1 MLPITFNQGMVAF
14 VNGKFIN
21 VSAHT
26 SYLILLKNI
35 PHTKSTTAKSLSD
48 RRAGR
53 FILESATRCWAG
65 RPLYSESEI
74 SVNAAPEKLYKKTS
88 PVGYLPGQ
96 GSARQEAHYRD
107 RILCVKH

>member
-1 MLPITFNQGMVAF
+1 MVAF

-26 SYLILLKNI
+26 SYLILLKNY
-35 PHTKSTTAKSLSD
+35 PHKKSTTAKSLSD

-74 SVNAAPEKLYKKTS
+74 TVNAVPEKLLKNF
-88 PVGYLPGQ
+88 
-96 GSARQEAHYRD
+96 ARGHSDWPRNSQTGGA
-107 RILCVKH
+107 L